1 MLRLSYSWCIM
12 FSMDALMKKINI
24 GTLNRKPVVIIPTD
38 AWDKM
43 RARFEDMQEDLEM
56 YNSVNY
62 KKSIAR
68 ARASKKSYTSEQVYK
83 KLDLV

>member
-43 RARFEDMQEDLEM
+43 RARF
-56 YNSVNY
+56 
-62 KKSIAR
+62 
-68 ARASKKSYTSEQVYK
+68 
-83 KLDLV
+83 